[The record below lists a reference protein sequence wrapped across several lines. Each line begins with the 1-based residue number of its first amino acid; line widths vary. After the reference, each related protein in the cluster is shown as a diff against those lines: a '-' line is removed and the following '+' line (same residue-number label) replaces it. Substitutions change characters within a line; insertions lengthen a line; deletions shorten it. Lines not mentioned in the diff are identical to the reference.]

1 MRFVRDIIVE
11 KGSDAWTVTG
21 DTTVYDAIKLMA
33 EKDIGALLVLSG
45 KKVDGIFTER
55 DYARKVILEGKSS
68 AGIPVKQ
75 IMTAK
80 VTFITMENT
89 LEECMAVMTDKHVRH
104 LPVMDNDRL
113 SGIISIGDV
122 VKAIITGQEFE
133 IKQLENYVEG
143 LLYGHA

>member
-1 MRFVRDIIVE
+1 MQFVRDIIVA
-11 KGSDAWTVTG
+11 KGSDAWSVTG

-45 KKVDGIFTER
+45 KKVEGIFTER

-68 AGIPVKQ
+68 AKLPVKQ
-75 IMTAK
+75 IMTSK
-80 VTFITMENT
+80 VTYITMENT
-89 LEECMAVMTDKHVRH
+89 LDECMAVMTEKRVRH

-113 SGIISIGDV
+113 AGIISIGDV
-122 VKAIITGQEFE
+122 VKAIISGQEFE

-143 LLYGHA
+143 LLYGRA